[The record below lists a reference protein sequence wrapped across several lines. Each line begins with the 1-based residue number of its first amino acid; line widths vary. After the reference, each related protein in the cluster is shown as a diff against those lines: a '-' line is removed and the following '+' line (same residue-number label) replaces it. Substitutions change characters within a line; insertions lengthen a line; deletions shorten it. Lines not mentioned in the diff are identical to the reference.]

1 MSRTVISEIG
11 TVDFANG
18 PGLSVETTATF
29 TGATTFSSSIS
40 AVSLPTSP
48 VQALAASASI
58 SQPGVYTLDNV
69 TPSGY
74 LLPNPANV
82 PGGVYVFRALSSQ
95 AHFLTSSSANR
106 GKFITDGTAAG
117 SKVTITAVVGS
128 SISLISD
135 GLSFCKIANSGSVTF
150 SGT

>member
-1 MSRTVISEIG
+1 MSRTVINDVG
-11 TVDFANG
+11 TVDFAG
-18 PGLSVETTATF
+18 GSGLTVETTATF
-29 TGATTFSSSIS
+29 TGATISS
-40 AVSLPTSP
+40 
-48 VQALAASASI
+48 VQALVASASVTL
-58 SQPGVYTLDNV
+58 PGVYTLDNP
-69 TPSGY
+69 TPAGY

-82 PGGVYVFRALSSQ
+82 PGGVYVFRSLSSQ

-117 SKVTITAVVGS
+117 SKVTIGAVVGS

-135 GLSFCKIANSGSVTF
+135 GLSFCAIANSGSVAF

>member
-1 MSRTVISEIG
+1 M
-11 TVDFANG
+11 
-18 PGLSVETTATF
+18 
-29 TGATTFSSSIS
+29 
-40 AVSLPTSP
+40 
-48 VQALAASASI
+48 
-58 SQPGVYTLDNV
+58 

-82 PGGVYVFRALSSQ
+82 PGGVYVFRALSAQ
-95 AHFLTSSSANR
+95 AHFLTASSANR

-117 SKVTITAVVGS
+117 SKVTIGDVVGS